1 MTGIHSLSLSDNFL
15 LTLFQ
20 VKFINIDEVTMWK
33 VVFVVLDGILTGE
46 LRAAVKLR
54 SGRYGRVDPDG
65 TDEKESTINV
75 TTYKYL
81 LPRCI

>member
-1 MTGIHSLSLSDNFL
+1 MTGIHSISLSDNFL

-33 VVFVVLDGILTGE
+33 VVFVVLDGILTG
-46 LRAAVKLR
+46 LREAMKLR
-54 SGRYGRVDPDG
+54 SGRYGRVDSAG